1 MNIKLPRQFQME
13 SKEGERLAYVEKGIL
28 KIKRNTSLRRVM
40 TEITYEIKG
49 KKKCCYCGNYVPE
62 EEITIDHMYPQ
73 DFGGPTISDNM
84 LPSCKK
90 CNGEKGN
97 LNTRQYKRY
106 LKAKKEGN
114 LRECKEQ
121 IAREQR
127 VLRKYNKFDIPE
139 NWIAEKELSNIIA
152 IFNLYEEHKNHKY
165 QKIAKHYEIY
175 GGFQKPIIIDR
186 NGFLLDGFLTLLYA
200 KNNELKSIPT
210 IQLDNVEVIL

>member
-1 MNIKLPRQFQME
+1 MNIKLPKQFKME
-13 SKEGERLAYVEKGIL
+13 SKDGERLAYIEKGVL

-40 TEITYEIKG
+40 TEITFEIKG
-49 KKKCCYCGNYVPE
+49 KNRCCYCGDFVPE
-62 EEITIDHMYPQ
+62 DEITIDHMYPQ

-97 LNTRQYKRY
+97 LNTRQYKKY
-106 LKAKKEGN
+106 LKAKKEGT
-114 LRECKEQ
+114 LRECKEE

-127 VLRKYNKFDIPE
+127 NIRRYNKFDIPE

-152 IFNLYEEHKNHKY
+152 IFNLGEEHKNHKY
-165 QKIAKHYEIY
+165 QKIVKHYEIY
-175 GGFQKPIIIDR
+175 GSFQRPIIIDK